1 MIQLTNERPSVTN
14 NTTSYGSMWDTICTD
29 APYNGENIGPV
40 TIITYDTDTDEPFW
54 QVFWY
59 PNSNVNIDEEIITE
73 DNAVPLAMGYVQTP
87 TPTLSTIAAWIAEEI
102 NGKTNE

>member
-1 MIQLTNERPSVTN
+1 MIQLTNERPCVN
-14 NTTSYGSMWDTICTD
+14 NSTTAYGSVWDTICTD

-40 TIITYDTDTDEPFW
+40 TIINYDTDTDEPFW

-59 PNSNVNIDEEIITE
+59 PNPNVDIDIELSHE
-73 DNAVPLAMGYVQTP
+73 NAVPLACGNEPTL